1 MIVIL
6 SEQLIERNDPSR
18 HAADPA
24 PLSSPLNEAYL
35 DRVSR
40 QYRRLGAR
48 AVYWAGACGNEGTGA
63 LWKRKPAWRPLG
75 VLRGAAAS
83 LARKTPIF
91 FTDIRTWPNRQLR
104 TILKQRK
111 PSPAGLAAVVRASGV
126 CGYVELAERLQ
137 SACVVT
143 RCYQPGLVEPGDL
156 VGLLTYAKAPG
167 RPFERL
173 LDAVC
178 AGDLRAVAGIASEAT
193 NQVVVGFDSI
203 DVVGRHLVALRA
215 LLSARFMHW
224 PGASRV
230 GDRVWMMPGASVDSS
245 CILEGPIYLG
255 CNCRVLRGAHI
266 IGPAYIGDSATV
278 GEAAFV
284 GESVVLQGAV
294 VQAGTRAWRSVVG
307 PVGIGEDLS
316 DGAFTYP
323 AWQPPGDP
331 DPSPYG
337 FASVVVPTRHSIRC
351 HPWLFRFA
359 KRAIDICG
367 AVVGLAITLPLY
379 PIIAA
384 AIKLDS
390 RGSVFFA
397 HRRQTIGGRE
407 FACVKFRTMI
417 SEAHTLQMKLPNE
430 VDGPQFFIKND
441 PRLTRVGR
449 ILRKINLDELPQL
462 WNVLLG
468 QMSLVGPR
476 PSPDH
481 ENQFCPGWRE
491 ARLSVRPGLTGVW
504 QTRRSTD
511 RSAGDFHEWIQYDLQ
526 YVRECSLW
534 NDMKLIWATVL
545 KTAMRMKSTLADA
558 LRRGGDKDG

>member
-6 SEQLIERNDPSR
+6 SEQLIERSGPSR

-24 PLSSPLNEAYL
+24 RLFSPLNEAYL
-35 DRVSR
+35 DRLSR
-40 QYRRLGAR
+40 QYRRMGAQ
-48 AVYWAGACGNEGTGA
+48 AVYWAGSEGTQVR
-63 LWKRKPAWRPLG
+63 WKRKPAWRSLG
-75 VLRGAAAS
+75 VLRGEAKS
-83 LARKTPIF
+83 LARRTPVF
-91 FTDIRTWPNRQLR
+91 FTDVRTWPNRQLR
-104 TILKQRK
+104 SILKQRT
-111 PSPAGLAAVVRASGV
+111 PSRSDLAAVVRASGV

-143 RCYQPGLVEPGDL
+143 RCYRPGLVEPDDL
-156 VGLLTYAKAPG
+156 VGLLAYAKVPG
-167 RPFERL
+167 RPLERL
-173 LDAVC
+173 LEAVIANDA
-178 AGDLRAVAGIASEAT
+178 RAVAAIASEAT
-193 NQVVVGFDSI
+193 SQVVVAFDSI

-215 LLSARFMHW
+215 LLSTRSMRW

-255 CNCRVLRGAHI
+255 RNCRVSRGAHI
-266 IGPAYIGDSATV
+266 IGPAYIGDSATI

-294 VQAGTRAWRSVVG
+294 VQPGTRAWRSVVG
-307 PVGIGEDLS
+307 PTAADETLP
-316 DGAFTYP
+316 DGTFTYS
-323 AWQPPGDP
+323 AWQPSGDS
-331 DPSPYG
+331 DSLPYG
-337 FASVVVPTRHSIRC
+337 FASVVVPTRHSIQC
-351 HPWLFRFA
+351 HPWLFRFV
-359 KRAIDICG
+359 KRGIDICG

-390 RGSVFFA
+390 RGSVFFT

-417 SEAHTLQMKLPNE
+417 SEAHRLQKKLPNE
-430 VDGPQFFIKND
+430 VDGPQFYIKND

-449 ILRKINLDELPQL
+449 VLRKINLDELPQL

-476 PSPDH
+476 PSPDR

-491 ARLSVRPGLTGVW
+491 ARLSVRPGITGMW
-504 QTRRSTD
+504 QARRSTD

-534 NDMKLIWATVL
+534 NDVKLMLETVL
-545 KTAMRMKSTLADA
+545 KTALRMKSTLVHAF
-558 LRRGGDKDG
+558 RRNGDSDG